1 ERANATASCTSVMVL
16 FSTKYRA
23 GPPTFIVVSG
33 ARATFSC
40 TFMRVG
46 PTIYDGTKKGR
57 AAISGYDSVK
67 NDEDYECFLEAA
79 RAIARLTCPLACF
92 NALFAARRFT
102 FAASMT
108 SAIGRWLPAEVKA
121 SRARL
126 VLTLAACSRML
137 TPRCTSFSFFRWT

>member
-1 ERANATASCTSVMVL
+1 MVL
-16 FSTKYRA
+16 LSMKNRA

-33 ARATFSC
+33 AKDTFSC

-92 NALFAARRFT
+92 SALFAARRFT

-108 SAIGRWLPAEVKA
+108 SAIGRWLPADVKA

-126 VLTLAACSRML
+126 PL
-137 TPRCTSFSFFRWT
+137 TPAPGWRLWTPQSTSSSLFSRTLT